1 MSLFAHALRPLSCA
15 ALIGVMLVGCTST
28 PPSAQ
33 TANRSTVE
41 KHAMLSHAQIDSLLA
56 NPDRKPSDRAMD
68 ARRKPAELLS
78 FIGVAPGMTALDLS
92 AGGGYTSSLLAR
104 AVGSTGKVYAQS
116 APRGD
121 AAPPSFP
128 VLSARVGTDGNIVP
142 VLRRFDDPIPP
153 EVAHQA
159 LDLVTIV
166 DNYHDLGHLGVD
178 RARLNR
184 AVYEALKPGGVY
196 IIVDHAGRPGT
207 GISES
212 GTLHRVEE
220 AFVRQEVEGAGF
232 RYAGSGDFLRNPND
246 PRDRNA
252 PEGGQAKDGFA
263 LKFVKR

>member
-1 MSLFAHALRPLSCA
+1 M
-15 ALIGVMLVGCTST
+15 
-28 PPSAQ
+28 
-33 TANRSTVE
+33 E
-41 KHAMLSHAQIDSLLA
+41 KGATLSHAQIDSLLA

-78 FIGVAPGMTALDLS
+78 FVGARSGMIALDLS

-104 AVGSTGKVYAQS
+104 AAGPSGKVYAQS

-121 AAPPSFP
+121 APPPSFP
-128 VLSARVGTDGNIVP
+128 VLSARVGADGNIVP
-142 VLRRFDDPIPP
+142 ALRRFDDPVPP

-159 LDLVTIV
+159 LDLVTFV

-178 RARLNR
+178 RAKLNR
-184 AVYEALKPGGVY
+184 AVHEALKPGGVY
-196 IIVDHAGRPGT
+196 VIVDHAGRPGT

-212 GTLHRVEE
+212 ATLHRVEE
-220 AFVRQEVEGAGF
+220 AFVKQEVESAGF
-232 RYAGSGDFLRNPND
+232 RFVGSGDFLRNPND